1 MALRFPP
8 LVERA
13 MAFTFLSQP
22 PPVLRTI
29 IGPAQKSPDGLVLDL
44 QVQALAWLIAT
55 MRIPELASGSVASAR
70 KVVER
75 SAHILDVGHVPEV
88 AAYDR
93 AVPGA
98 EGPLMARV
106 YTPPGARG
114 GAAPGLIYF
123 HGGGWVLGTRDT
135 YDRVCRALARVS
147 GVIVISVEY
156 RLAPEHPFPAPGE
169 DAVAAARWVLENA
182 RSFGMDPLRVAV
194 GGDSAGGNLAA
205 VVAQALRGDAVR
217 PAFQLLVY
225 PATDLTR
232 SQPSHKFFRD
242 GYFLSGSSVNW
253 YLERFAPD
261 PATHTDPR
269 GSPLHARDCSG
280 LPPALV
286 LTAGF
291 DPLRDEGRAY
301 ADKMR
306 AAGVKT
312 EYVCLEGAVHGVM
325 SMAGAL
331 RVGARMLTLAGE
343 GLRRL

>member
-1 MALRFPP
+1 
-8 LVERA
+8 

-22 PPVLRTI
+22 PPVLRNI
-29 IGPAQKSPDGLVLDL
+29 VGPAKKSPDGLVLDV
-44 QVQALAWLIAT
+44 QVQALMWLLTT
-55 MRIPELASGSVASAR
+55 MQIPEIAGGDVESAR
-70 KVVER
+70 RNVER
-75 SAHILDVGHVPEV
+75 SAPILDIAPAYDV

-98 EGPLMARV
+98 EGALMARI
-106 YTPPGARG
+106 YTPPAAKG

-123 HGGGWVLGTRDT
+123 HGGGWVLGSRAS
-135 YDRVCRALARVS
+135 YDRVCRALARMS
-147 GVIVISVEY
+147 GVIVVSVEY

-169 DAVAAARWVLENA
+169 DAIAAARWVLQNA
-182 RSFGMDPLRVAV
+182 RSLGMDPLRVAV

-205 VVAQALRGDAVR
+205 VVSQALRGDAVR

-232 SQPSHKFFRD
+232 NHPSHKFFRE
-242 GYFLSGSSVNW
+242 GYFLTRSSMDW
-253 YLERFAPD
+253 YLDHFAPD
-261 PATHTDPR
+261 PATYTDPR
-269 GSPLHARDCSG
+269 GSPLHAADFSG

-306 AAGVKT
+306 AAGVRT
-312 EYVCLEGAVHGVM
+312 DYVCLEGAVHGVL
-325 SMAGAL
+325 SMAGVL
-331 RVGARMLTLAGE
+331 RVGAQMLTLAGE
-343 GLRRL
+343 GLGRL